1 MIIVIDARSLEGQ
14 KTGVGR
20 YLVNLL
26 EYWKDEKDIRFILYF
41 QNSIPDDEILKS
53 QNFIKKIIKNP
64 IGLKSN
70 AFWQH
75 FTLPA
80 NLKKDHPNFFFSPSY
95 LLPFFCPIKSAV
107 TIHDISYEACP
118 EWFSLSNRILL
129 RKMSFC
135 AAKKA
140 EIIFTPSNFSKNE
153 IIKYYKVNP
162 EKIKV
167 TLLGVGESFK
177 KKSAQF
183 LPQDDSA
190 IIQNNYKFDDSK
202 KIKKIKE
209 KYGIKDKFI
218 LYIGSIFNRRH
229 LSEIIK
235 AFEKLNLPDY
245 QFLIIGKNHTYPFID
260 LEKQI
265 QKTNNFL
272 KRNAIIKRNY
282 LSDDNLVWI
291 YNSTSLFVWLSDY
304 EGFGLP
310 ILESIA
316 CGTPVITNKAGSI
329 SEVAGDA
336 AIFVKN
342 PTDSEEIN
350 QAIYKGLTDENLRKD
365 LIEKGFQQVKKFSWK
380 KCARETLDCKF
391 PDIAY
396 CFYSVF
402 YCFTD

>member
-1 MIIVIDARSLEGQ
+1 MTIAIDARSLEGQ
-14 KTGVGR
+14 KTGVGQ

-41 QNSIPDDEILKS
+41 QNSIPDNEILKS

-75 FTLPA
+75 FTLLA

-107 TIHDISYEACP
+107 TIHDISYETRP
-118 EWFSLSNRILL
+118 EWFSLSNRFLL
-129 RKMSFC
+129 RRMSCC

-140 EIIFTPSNFSKNE
+140 KIIFTPSNFSKNE

-162 EKIKV
+162 EKIKI
-167 TLLGVGESFK
+167 TPLGVGKSFK
-177 KKSAQF
+177 KNSI
-183 LPQDDSA
+183 LQDD
-190 IIQNNYKFDDSK
+190 NLK
-202 KIKKIKE
+202 KIEKIKE
-209 KYGIKDKFI
+209 KYGIKNKFI
-218 LYIGSIFNRRH
+218 FYIGSIFNRRH
-229 LSEIIK
+229 LSESIK
-235 AFEKLNLPDY
+235 AFEKLNLTDY
-245 QFLIIGKNHTYPFID
+245 QFLIVGKNHTYPFID

-272 KRNAIIKRNY
+272 KRNAIIKKNY
-282 LSDDNLVWI
+282 LSDEDLILI
-291 YNSTSLFVWLSDY
+291 YNFASLFIWLSDY

-310 ILESIA
+310 ILESMA
-316 CGTPVITNKAGSI
+316 SATPVITNKTGSI
-329 SEVAGDA
+329 PEVAGDA

-342 PTDSEEIN
+342 TTDTEEIS

-365 LIEKGFQQVKKFSWK
+365 LIEKGFQQVKKFSWE
-380 KCARETLDCKF
+380 KCAKETLNCIKYLK
-391 PDIAY
+391 I
-396 CFYSVF
+396 
-402 YCFTD
+402 

>member
-1 MIIVIDARSLEGQ
+1 MTIAIDARSLEGQ

-20 YLVNLL
+20 YLINLL
-26 EYWKDEKDIRFILYF
+26 KYWKGEKDLRFILYF
-41 QNSIPDDEILKS
+41 QNSIPEDKILKS
-53 QNFIKKIIKNP
+53 RNFIKKIIKNP
-64 IGLKSN
+64 INLKSN

-75 FTLPA
+75 FTLLA
-80 NLKKDHPNFFFSPSY
+80 ALKKDHPIFFFSPSY
-95 LLPFFCPIKSAV
+95 LLPFFCSIKSAV
-107 TIHDISYEACP
+107 TIHDISYEARP

-167 TLLGVGESFK
+167 TPLGVGESFK
-177 KKSAQF
+177 KKSVQF
-183 LPQDDSA
+183 LPQNNSA
-190 IIQNNYKFDDSK
+190 AVQDNYKFDDSE

-209 KYGIKDKFI
+209 KYGIKNKFVF
-218 LYIGSIFNRRH
+218 YIGSIFNRRH
-229 LSEIIK
+229 LSKIIK

-245 QFLIIGKNHTYPFID
+245 QFLIIGKNHTYPFVDI
-260 LEKQI
+260 EKQI

-272 KRNAIIKRNY
+272 KRNAIIKKDY
-282 LSDDNLVWI
+282 LFDEDLILI
-291 YNSTSLFVWLSDY
+291 YNFASLFIWLSDY

-310 ILESIA
+310 ILESMA
-316 CGTPVITNKAGSI
+316 SATPVITNKTGSI
-329 SEVAGDA
+329 PEVAGDA

-342 PTDSEEIN
+342 TTDTEEIS

-365 LIEKGFQQVKKFSWK
+365 LIEKGFQQVKKFSWE
-380 KCARETLDCKF
+380 KCARETLDSIKYLR
-391 PDIAY
+391 I
-396 CFYSVF
+396 
-402 YCFTD
+402 